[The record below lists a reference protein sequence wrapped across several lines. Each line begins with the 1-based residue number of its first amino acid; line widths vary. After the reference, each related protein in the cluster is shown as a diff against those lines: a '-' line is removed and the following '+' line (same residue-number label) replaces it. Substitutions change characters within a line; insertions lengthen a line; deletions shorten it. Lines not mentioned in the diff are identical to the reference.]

1 MVVGG
6 TALERMIFFFKA
18 GLFLH
23 PKRSA
28 FILTSELTAADERP
42 ARSSYLSLRLDQLGR
57 VVPDALIR
65 YGFR

>member
-1 MVVGG
+1 MVAGG
-6 TALERMIFFFKA
+6 IVLERMIFFFKA

-42 ARSSYLSLRLDQLGR
+42 ARSSYLSPSSPFNVMLIYKRQLR
-57 VVPDALIR
+57 
-65 YGFR
+65 

>member
-42 ARSSYLSLRLDQLGR
+42 ARSSYLSPSKEG
-57 VVPDALIR
+57 VVRTGDRGNGL
-65 YGFR
+65 FD